1 MEKATPHCKLP
12 IVKAMVLAGK
22 VRSAMS
28 ALSGAAA
35 LGYDFAGMVE
45 IVAALTMGDFYKSMT
60 TLADHKVWQ
69 DVYRVSTTAGEIYLK
84 LMIVDDVL
92 IVSFKE
98 L

>member
-12 IVKAMVLAGK
+12 IVKAMVQAGK
-22 VRSAMS
+22 VRSTIS

-45 IVAALTMGDFYKSMT
+45 IVATLTMGDFYKSMT

>member
-1 MEKATPHCKLP
+1 
-12 IVKAMVLAGK
+12 MVLAGK
-22 VRSAMS
+22 VRSTMS
-28 ALSGAAA
+28 ALSWAAG

>member
-22 VRSAMS
+22 VRSTMT

-60 TLADHKVWQ
+60 TLPIIKSGKTCIAFQ
-69 DVYRVSTTAGEIYLK
+69 LRPGRYI
-84 LMIVDDVL
+84 
-92 IVSFKE
+92 
-98 L
+98 

>member
-1 MEKATPHCKLP
+1 MEKATPHCKLS
-12 IVKAMVLAGK
+12 IVKAMLLAGK
-22 VRSAMS
+22 VRSTMS